1 VARRTGRHEPARCPA
16 GTPTERRPS
25 PGREEIHV
33 PEPLTA
39 LPAITLVITGAA
51 LVAGTL
57 TLAVTRRPT
66 LALGVFLDLLL
77 AAGLLRLVGTPDGQ
91 ALATAAAIVVI
102 RRLVST
108 GLRIGGR
115 SLTASR
121 RPERWGAGGGLVRRL
136 VRPAWRL

>member
-57 TLAVTRRPT
+57 TLAVTRRPA

-91 ALATAAAIVVI
+91 ALATA
-102 RRLVST
+102 T